1 MKRYRYMLVVLIGL
15 LLVSIAIRMWIV
27 VRQRSAQCAAV
38 PLLAENLLPNADL
51 ARGGQ
56 AGPLPQGW
64 QAGAPGV
71 QVGAFAL
78 DGDARSLQLMG
89 IANYVQTPAIAVQP
103 GRTYCFEGHAI
114 TDSDS
119 ERGTFVQ
126 VTFRW
131 LDQAGN
137 LLHTARSDWQS
148 VVLWQAESPPESWSR
163 IEAAFTAPPQS
174 ATLQVRVAPA
184 SDDRIYLD
192 VMRVQQMLGVNDTT
206 IRNAPQTPAESRQ
219 RADGD
224 DSSASRCTLAPW
236 PQGRRA
242 AVSFSF
248 DWETTMAGLI
258 HSRSVGDPYVES
270 DPLLRGMRMRE
281 GVTTTIA
288 LFRPYGVRATYY
300 TAGYSLLM
308 SNTNR
313 IEFLGNPT
321 YDWATTENR
330 WTSNHWQTTPW
341 FAPDPHGTVQS
352 HPTWYFGDLV
362 APLQQAG
369 HDIQSHTFSHFYGG
383 FVQAQDWRED
393 TQTWNRVAAW
403 RDVPSVRSL
412 AFPWSSS
419 GGMSYASWEV
429 LQAAGVTSVTRLSDQ
444 SQYNLF
450 PQDEHG
456 LVVMPRCRPLPG
468 HERILACPDF
478 YLTTSRVEQ
487 ALAQVER
494 AVQVEGMIDLWAHT
508 EEVVSAEQQ
517 AAWKRVVDYV
527 AEHPDIWVAPL
538 REIAD
543 WQQAVRQVQIAES
556 GRRAN
561 EEQQDMLQ
569 CKITNTSEHDLQDL
583 TLRLAFAPGRVVI
596 DGEQQTTEGTE
607 DIVMDIAAGQT
618 REVVVWRIQ

>member
-1 MKRYRYMLVVLIGL
+1 MLVVLIGL
-15 LLVSIAIRMWIV
+15 LLVSIALRMWIV
-27 VRQRSAQCAAV
+27 VRQRAAQCAAV

-51 ARGGQ
+51 AQVGQ

-103 GRTYCFEGHAI
+103 GKTYCFVGHAI

-137 LLHTARSDWQS
+137 LLHTMSSDWQP

-163 IEAAFTAPPQS
+163 IQAAFTAPPRA
-174 ATLQVRVAPA
+174 ATLHVRIAPA
-184 SDDRIYLD
+184 SDDRVYLD
-192 VMRVQQMLGVNDTT
+192 VMRVQQSLAAEEPEQTHESQAML
-206 IRNAPQTPAESRQ
+206 ESQ
-219 RADGD
+219 QPVGDGD
-224 DSSASRCTLAPW
+224 SATSLCRLAPW

-258 HSRSVGDPYVES
+258 HSRSVGDPYGES

-281 GVTTTIA
+281 GVTTTIT

-300 TAGYSLLM
+300 AAGYSLLM

-321 YDWATTENR
+321 YDWATTANR
-330 WTSNHWQTTPW
+330 WTSNHWQNTPW
-341 FAPDPHGTVQS
+341 FAPDPYGTVQS
-352 HPTWYFGDLV
+352 HPAWYFGDLV

-383 FVQAQDWRED
+383 FVHTQDWRED

-419 GGMSYASWEV
+419 GGMSYASWDV
-429 LQAAGVTSVTRLSDQ
+429 LAEAGVTSVTRLSDQ

-468 HERILACPDF
+468 HARILACPDF
-478 YLTTSRVEQ
+478 YLTTSSVEQ
-487 ALAQVER
+487 ALTQVER

-543 WQQAVRQVQIAES
+543 WQQAMHQVQIAAP

-561 EEQQDMLQ
+561 EEQQDMVQ
-569 CKITNTSEHDLQDL
+569 CRITNNSDRDLQDV
-583 TLRLAFAPGRVVI
+583 TLRLTFSPGRVVI
-596 DGEQQTTEGTE
+596 DGEQQTTEGAE

-618 REVVVWRIQ
+618 REVAVWRRQ